1 MILSFYQKLFM
12 LEQAAKGLLFIH
24 RSSILHLDY
33 KPANLI
39 VGKKYL
45 VKVCDFG

>member
-1 MILSFYQKLFM
+1 M

-24 RSSILHLDY
+24 RSNILHLDY

>member
-1 MILSFYQKLFM
+1 MILSFYQKLFL

-33 KPANLI
+33 KPAKLI